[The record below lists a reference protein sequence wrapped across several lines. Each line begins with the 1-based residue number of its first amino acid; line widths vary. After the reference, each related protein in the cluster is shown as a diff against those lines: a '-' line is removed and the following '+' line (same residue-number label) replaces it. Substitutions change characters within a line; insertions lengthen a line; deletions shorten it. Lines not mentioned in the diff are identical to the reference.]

1 MLQRPLDLDEKFS
14 ITIHNKTR
22 NIFPG
27 DCAVAKL
34 SDKPFVSM
42 SNLHGG
48 LTCLLISPTAVIICN
63 FSPLTTQAAGR
74 RVFARLKKERD
85 KYKQDLRCDGYCRA
99 RLILLLDVRKLL
111 VFFIRCATDVWRHVQ
126 YTQVPGIPIAGKRE
140 RELLLLMQGGYI
152 SPSRL
157 F

>member
-111 VFFIRCATDVWRHVQ
+111 VFFIRK
-126 YTQVPGIPIAGKRE
+126 KRE
-140 RELLLLMQGGYI
+140 GALIVDARGIHQPVTIVLIDGEEVWNMTWVG
-152 SPSRL
+152 
-157 F
+157 